1 MKVAKIKPAQTGKT
15 FARGVLISLFFSFAV
30 ILFFEAYTLFLFYTE
45 GCLPL
50 PENFGNF
57 DRVRALL
64 AQDKAREAF
73 SFAVVGDTRG
83 RGTFEKI
90 VEKLKK
96 EPLAFMV
103 LLGDCAREGTAGYH
117 CYLRAEW
124 AEEMKTPFPVFYV
137 VGNHDVDEEEFSVS
151 RFEKVYGPTNFSFE
165 YQGCLFI
172 GLRILNSPYS
182 TTESEA
188 FLESL
193 LSTRQRDYKKVF
205 VFMHI
210 PPPISSDFRSREFEN
225 SEKFIELFNK
235 YQVDYVFAGDYHGYR
250 RVKLENTVYL
260 VTGGGGGHLEK
271 QKFGRFHHAL
281 VIKVT
286 PDSVS
291 EDMLQVKRQEE
302 FEDTIE
308 MYALAEFYPWLR
320 TNWLVV
326 IALNIIIILSWVAA
340 ILGVRKNF

>member
-1 MKVAKIKPAQTGKT
+1 MKIRQAQIGKVFT
-15 FARGVLISLFFSFAV
+15 AGVLISLLFSFAL
-30 ILFFEAYTLFLFYTE
+30 ILFFEAYTLFSVYTD
-45 GCLPL
+45 CRLPL

-57 DRVRALL
+57 DSVRALL
-64 AQDKAREAF
+64 AQDKQREEF

-90 VEKLKK
+90 TEKLKE
-96 EPLAFMV
+96 EPLSFMV
-103 LLGDCAREGTAGYH
+103 LLGDCARNGTLGYH
-117 CYLRAEW
+117 RYLRAEW
-124 AEEMKTPFPVFYV
+124 AEEMKMPFPVFYI
-137 VGNHDVDEEEFSVS
+137 VGNHDVDEAEFSVS
-151 RFEKVYGPTNFSFE
+151 QFEKVYGPTNFSFE

-172 GLRILNSPYS
+172 GLRILNYPYS
-182 TTESEA
+182 TTESAA

-193 LSTRQRDYKKVF
+193 LSTRRRDYKKVF

-210 PPPISSDFRSREFEN
+210 PPPVSSDFSAREFEN
-225 SEKFIELFNK
+225 SEQFVELFNK
-235 YQVDYVFAGDYHGYR
+235 YQVNYVFAGDYHGYR
-250 RVKLENTVYL
+250 RVNLKNTTYL

-291 EDMLQVKRQEE
+291 ELILQVERQED

-320 TNWLVV
+320 TNWAVV
-326 IALNIIIILSWVAA
+326 IALNIIIILSFLAA
-340 ILGVRKNF
+340 IIGVKKTA